1 MHYHRN
7 SKNRTKRMAMLQ
19 SEGRSTEIS
28 KAFEA
33 RIPLT
38 LLHSRGT
45 FAETQARGRV
55 LHTCYVMLEGCTL
68 SQMLGMVNTA
78 LGIRGGGSGEHEA
91 ALCPLASSRNGIRL
105 RALRCIFSRV

>member
-45 FAETQARGRV
+45 FAAQARGPV

-91 ALCPLASSRNGIRL
+91 ALWQAVGTRYVLGLCGAFLAL
-105 RALRCIFSRV
+105 AFK